1 MAFSSFSKRSLTVN
15 ITDLTAWLSISFGG
29 DEANPL
35 NGGGHLFL
43 NGEEIVDLEIP
54 SGVTS
59 IGAYSFYD
67 CIGIKSVHIPS
78 SVKTINAWAF
88 MQCKNL
94 ETLNLSNGLSTIGSG
109 AFTNCEKLTSI
120 VLPSTT
126 TSIGESAFCNC
137 IGLKTVNIP
146 NSVTNIGAGAFRYCS
161 SLSSITIPNGVDSIR
176 GGFSFGV
183 FDNCASLTTVTL
195 GSGVKVIERGAFS
208 SCKKLT
214 DVYCLAEDVP
224 NADANAFR
232 DSYIEYT
239 TLHVPVSSITAYKA
253 VEPWK
258 NFMDIVAL
266 DGTSFDPQKCA
277 TPTIAYID
285 GKLVFDCETEG
296 AEFVYE
302 IKNTD
307 AKKGYT
313 KEVTLAP
320 QVTTITVY
328 ATKADYENSD
338 VATATIG
345 WRNGTPIL
353 EGFSSIKLE
362 GVETNGDVNGD
373 GTVDVADIATI
384 ISIMA
389 GNNPQELIHF

>member
-1 MAFSSFSKRSLTVN
+1 M
-15 ITDLTAWLSISFGG
+15 FGR
-29 DEANPL
+29 
-35 NGGGHLFL
+35 
-43 NGEEIVDLEIP
+43 
-54 SGVTS
+54 
-59 IGAYSFYD
+59 
-67 CIGIKSVHIPS
+67 
-78 SVKTINAWAF
+78 
-88 MQCKNL
+88 
-94 ETLNLSNGLSTIGSG
+94 SG
-109 AFTNCEKLTSI
+109 AGTNTE
-120 VLPSTT
+120 
-126 TSIGESAFCNC
+126 AF
-137 IGLKTVNIP
+137 K
-146 NSVTNIGAGAFRYCS
+146 
-161 SLSSITIPNGVDSIR
+161 
-176 GGFSFGV
+176 
-183 FDNCASLTTVTL
+183 
-195 GSGVKVIERGAFS
+195 E
-208 SCKKLT
+208 
-214 DVYCLAEDVP
+214 
-224 NADANAFR
+224 
-232 DSYIEYT
+232 SYIEYA
-239 TLHVPVSSITAYKA
+239 TLHVPTASINANWEK
-253 VEPWK
+253 EPWK
-258 NFMDIVAL
+258 SFKSIVGL
-266 DGTSFDPQKCA
+266 DGTIVEPQKCA

-353 EGFSSIKLE
+353 DGFSSIKLE

-389 GNNPQELIHF
+389 GNNPQK